1 MMKITAGSMHFKDL
15 NSLVRQSQE
24 KNITIYNCMGQ
35 RYIGAASNG
44 KKITVKGTPGNALG
58 CYLDGSDIIVH
69 GNAQDATGDT
79 MNTGRI
85 IVHGNCGD
93 TTGYGMRGGKIFARG
108 DSGYRTGI
116 HMKSYL
122 DNPPVVVIGGA
133 AGTFLGEYQAGG
145 YIIVLGMN
153 TKRKSI
159 VGNFCGTGM
168 HGGKMY
174 LRCSLKDIPSSMPV
188 QVKAEAATKED
199 MVEIDGYITEYCK
212 LFKEDK
218 EKILNHEFVVIT
230 PNSANPYHNLYV
242 HI

>member
-1 MMKITAGSMHFKDL
+1 MNITAGAMHFKDL
-15 NSLVRQSQE
+15 NGLVRESEE
-24 KNITIYNCMGQ
+24 KNITIDNCMGQ
-35 RYIGAASNG
+35 RYIGAASSG
-44 KKITVKGTPGNALG
+44 KKITINGTPGNALG
-58 CYLDGSDIIVH
+58 CYLNGSDIIVN

-85 IVHGNCGD
+85 IVKGNCGD
-93 TTGYGMRGGKIFARG
+93 TTGYGMRGGKIFAHG

-116 HMKSYL
+116 HMKSYIG
-122 DNPPVVVIGGA
+122 NPPVVIIGGA

-153 TKRKSI
+153 TQKKSI

-174 LRCSLKDIPSSMPV
+174 LRCSLDEIPDSMPA
-188 QVKAEAATKED
+188 QVKAELATPED
-199 MVEIDGYITEYCK
+199 MAEIDEYLDEYCK
-212 LFKEDK
+212 WLKEDK
-218 EKILNHEFVVIT
+218 KKILDHQFVVIT

-242 HI
+242 NI

>member
-1 MMKITAGSMHFKDL
+1 MMKITAGAMHYKDL
-15 NSLVRQSQE
+15 NELVRTSSE
-24 KNITIYNCMGQ
+24 KNITINDCVGQ
-35 RYIGAASNG
+35 RYIGAASSG

-58 CYLDGSDIIVH
+58 CYLNGSDIIIH

-85 IVHGNCGD
+85 VVHGNCGD
-93 TTGYGMRGGKIFARG
+93 TTGYGMRGGKIFAHG

-116 HMKSYL
+116 HMKSYIG
-122 DNPPVVVIGGA
+122 NPPVIIIGGA

-153 TKRKSI
+153 TDKENI

-168 HGGKMY
+168 HGGKMF
-174 LRCSLKDIPSSMPV
+174 LRCCIEGIPKSMPK
-188 QVKAEAATKED
+188 QVKAEQATPEDIDEIKE
-199 MVEIDGYITEYCK
+199 YIAEYCK

-218 EKILNHEFVVIT
+218 EEILDHEFVVIT
-230 PNSANPYHNLYV
+230 PNSANPYENLYV
-242 HI
+242 NI

>member
-1 MMKITAGSMHFKDL
+1 MNITAGAMHFKDL
-15 NSLVRQSQE
+15 NGLVRESEE
-24 KNITIYNCMGQ
+24 KNITIDNCMGQ
-35 RYIGAASNG
+35 RYIGAASSG
-44 KKITVKGTPGNALG
+44 KKITINGTPGNALG
-58 CYLDGSDIIVH
+58 CYLNGSDIIVN

-85 IVHGNCGD
+85 IVKGNCGD
-93 TTGYGMRGGKIFARG
+93 TTGYGMRGGKIFAHG

-116 HMKSYL
+116 HMKSYIG
-122 DNPPVVVIGGA
+122 NPPVVIIGGA

-153 TKRKSI
+153 TQKKSI

-174 LRCSLKDIPSSMPV
+174 LRCSIDQIPDSMPAQV
-188 QVKAEAATKED
+188 QAEFATPED
-199 MVEIDGYITEYCK
+199 MAEIDEYLDEYCK
-212 LFKEDK
+212 LLKEDK
-218 EKILNHEFVVIT
+218 KKILDHQFVVIT

-242 HI
+242 NI

>member
-1 MMKITAGSMHFKDL
+1 MMKITAGAMHFKAL
-15 NSLVRQSQE
+15 NDLVRQSE
-24 KNITIYNCMGQ
+24 DANVTIEDCVGQ
-35 RYIGAASNG
+35 RYIGAASKG
-44 KKITVKGTPGNALG
+44 KTITIQGTPGNALG
-58 CYLDGSDIIVH
+58 CYLDGSDIVVY

-93 TTGYGMRGGKIFARG
+93 ATGYGMRGGKIFSHG

-116 HMKSYL
+116 HIKSYL
-122 DNPPVVVIGGA
+122 DNPPVIVIGGA

-153 TKRKSI
+153 TQKESI

-168 HGGKMY
+168 HGGKIY
-174 LRCSLKDIPSSMPV
+174 LRCSENEIPESMPI
-188 QVKAEAATKED
+188 QVKAEKATAED
-199 MVEIDGYITEYCK
+199 MQEIDDYLTEYCK
-212 LFKEDK
+212 LFDEDK
-218 EKILNHEFVVIT
+218 EEILNHDFMVVT

-242 HI
+242 NI

>member
-1 MMKITAGSMHFKDL
+1 MNITAGAMHFKDL
-15 NSLVRQSQE
+15 NGLVRESEE
-24 KNITIYNCMGQ
+24 KNITIDNCMGQ
-35 RYIGAASNG
+35 RYIGAASSG
-44 KKITVKGTPGNALG
+44 KKITINGTPGNALG
-58 CYLDGSDIIVH
+58 CYLNGSDIIVN

-85 IVHGNCGD
+85 IVKGNCGD
-93 TTGYGMRGGKIFARG
+93 TTGYGMRGGKIFAHG

-116 HMKSYL
+116 HMKSYIG
-122 DNPPVVVIGGA
+122 NPPVVIIGGA

-153 TKRKSI
+153 TQKKSI

-174 LRCSLKDIPSSMPV
+174 LRCSLDEIPDSMPA
-188 QVKAEAATKED
+188 QVKAELATPED
-199 MVEIDGYITEYCK
+199 IAEIDEYLDEYCK
-212 LFKEDK
+212 LLKEDK
-218 EKILNHEFVVIT
+218 KKILDHQFVVIT

-242 HI
+242 NI

>member
-1 MMKITAGSMHFKDL
+1 MMNITAGAMHFKDL
-15 NSLVRQSQE
+15 NGLVRESEE
-24 KNITIYNCMGQ
+24 KNITIDNCMGQ
-35 RYIGAASNG
+35 RYIGAASSG
-44 KKITVKGTPGNALG
+44 KKITINGTPGNALG
-58 CYLDGSDIIVH
+58 CYLNGSDIIVN

-85 IVHGNCGD
+85 IVKGNCGD
-93 TTGYGMRGGKIFARG
+93 TTGYGMRGGKIFAHG

-116 HMKSYL
+116 HMKSYIG
-122 DNPPVVVIGGA
+122 NPPVVIIGGA

-153 TKRKSI
+153 TQKKRI

-174 LRCSLKDIPSSMPV
+174 LRCSLDEIPDSMPA
-188 QVKAEAATKED
+188 QVKAELATPED
-199 MVEIDGYITEYCK
+199 MAEIDEYLDEYCK
-212 LFKEDK
+212 LLKEDK
-218 EKILNHEFVVIT
+218 KEILDHQFVVIT

-242 HI
+242 NI

>member
-1 MMKITAGSMHFKDL
+1 MMNITAGVMHFKDL
-15 NSLVRQSQE
+15 NGLVRESEE
-24 KNITIYNCMGQ
+24 KNITIDNCMGQ
-35 RYIGAASNG
+35 RYIGAASSG
-44 KKITVKGTPGNALG
+44 KKITINGTPGNALG
-58 CYLDGSDIIVH
+58 RYLSGSDIIVN

-85 IVHGNCGD
+85 IVKGNCGD
-93 TTGYGMRGGKIFARG
+93 TTGYGMRGGKIFAHG

-116 HMKSYL
+116 HMKSYIG
-122 DNPPVVVIGGA
+122 NPPVVIIGGA

-153 TKRKSI
+153 TQKKRI

-174 LRCSLKDIPSSMPV
+174 LRCSLDEIPDSMPA
-188 QVKAEAATKED
+188 QVKAELATPED
-199 MVEIDGYITEYCK
+199 MAEIDEYLDEYCK
-212 LFKEDK
+212 LLKEDK
-218 EKILNHEFVVIT
+218 KKILDHQFVVIT

-242 HI
+242 NI

>member
-1 MMKITAGSMHFKDL
+1 MNITAGAMHFKDL
-15 NSLVRQSQE
+15 NGLVRESEE
-24 KNITIYNCMGQ
+24 KNITIDNCMGQ
-35 RYIGAASNG
+35 RYIGAASSG
-44 KKITVKGTPGNALG
+44 KKITINGTPGNALG
-58 CYLDGSDIIVH
+58 WYLNGSDIIVN

-85 IVHGNCGD
+85 IVKGNCGD
-93 TTGYGMRGGKIFARG
+93 TTGYGMRGGKIFAHG

-116 HMKSYL
+116 HMKSYIG
-122 DNPPVVVIGGA
+122 NPPVVIIGGA

-153 TKRKSI
+153 TQKKSI

-174 LRCSLKDIPSSMPV
+174 LRCSIDEIPDSMPA
-188 QVKAEAATKED
+188 QVKAELATPED
-199 MVEIDGYITEYCK
+199 MAEIDEYLDEYCK
-212 LFKEDK
+212 LLKEDK
-218 EKILNHEFVVIT
+218 KKILDHQFVVIT

-242 HI
+242 NI

>member
-1 MMKITAGSMHFKDL
+1 MHFKDL
-15 NSLVRQSQE
+15 NGLVRDSSE
-24 KNITIYNCMGQ
+24 KNITIDDCMGQ
-35 RYIGAASNG
+35 RYIGAASSG
-44 KKITVKGTPGNALG
+44 KKITVNGTPGNALG
-58 CYLDGSDIIVH
+58 CYLNGSDIIVN

-122 DNPPVVVIGGA
+122 DNPPVIIIGGA

-153 TKRKSI
+153 TRKSSI

-168 HGGKMY
+168 HGGKML
-174 LRCSLKDIPSSMPV
+174 LRCSLGDIPPSMPA
-188 QVKAEAATKED
+188 QVKAEKAAKED
-199 MVEIDGYITEYCK
+199 LAEVDGYIDEYCK
-212 LFKEDK
+212 LFREDK
-218 EKILNHEFVVIT
+218 DDIMNHEFVLIT
-230 PNSANPYHNLYV
+230 PNSANPYDDLYV
-242 HI
+242 NI

>member
-1 MMKITAGSMHFKDL
+1 MNITAGAMHFKDL
-15 NSLVRQSQE
+15 NGLVRESEE
-24 KNITIYNCMGQ
+24 KNITIDNCMGQ
-35 RYIGAASNG
+35 RYIGAASSG
-44 KKITVKGTPGNALG
+44 KKITINGTPGNALG
-58 CYLDGSDIIVH
+58 CYLNGSDIIVN

-85 IVHGNCGD
+85 IVKGNCGD
-93 TTGYGMRGGKIFARG
+93 TTGYGMRGGKIFAHG

-116 HMKSYL
+116 HMKSYIG
-122 DNPPVVVIGGA
+122 NPPVVIIGGA

-153 TKRKSI
+153 TQKKRI

-174 LRCSLKDIPSSMPV
+174 LRCSLDEIPDSMPA
-188 QVKAEAATKED
+188 QVKAELATPED
-199 MVEIDGYITEYCK
+199 MAEIDEYLDEYCK
-212 LFKEDK
+212 LLKEDK
-218 EKILNHEFVVIT
+218 KEILDHQFVVIT

-242 HI
+242 NI